1 MKGNDVCEN
10 RLKDYGD
17 EAFMRHREEVCA
29 AVRTVCFCL
38 EFLQNEE
45 NWSGRRA
52 LARER
57 YWYSERL
64 TLDEKEKDWEKYDR
78 SARRKASRELE
89 NKLKEQKW
97 RIGEQEIPLKN
108 FLRTGLML
116 LTEKAG
122 HDWTTGDELLRL
134 MESQVE
140 INRFQDFREFLEAV
154 YLFGFAELFNRQRM
168 DAGSSL
174 EGEHRDAERF
184 LKALK
189 PYIPKERQ
197 TDYGLFC
204 RELLQEQ
211 AQERRK
217 AMERIMEE
225 REEKLGRAVEEI
237 SFFRLFREAVEGMP
251 EEEFEKLVTPDRE
264 EDDIC
269 GWEELSGKE
278 QESIRRE
285 RMEARIRNL
294 ASAFVYGGSKVR
306 QRLLGQLS
314 GEEQMLVM
322 EQWMAAYYPQDE
334 EMLENRLGGM
344 AWAAWP
350 ETYSEERDRVIKE
363 AMEKLLG
370 RPLRNDR

>member
-1 MKGNDVCEN
+1 MTENVACES
-10 RLKDYGD
+10 RLKKYGED
-17 EAFMRHREEVCA
+17 AFMRHREEVCA

-45 NWSGRRA
+45 NWSGRRT

-64 TLDEKEKDWEKYDR
+64 IPDEKEKDWEKYDR
-78 SARRKASRELE
+78 SARRKTARKLE
-89 NKLKEQKW
+89 SKLKERKW
-97 RIGEQEIPLKN
+97 RMGEQEIPLRN
-108 FLRTGLML
+108 FLKTGLML

-122 HDWTTGDELLRL
+122 ADGMGDELRL
-134 MESQVE
+134 MESQTK

-154 YLFGFAELFNRQRM
+154 YLLGFEELFNRQRM
-168 DAGSSL
+168 DDDSSL
-174 EGEHRDAERF
+174 EGERRDAERF

-189 PYIPKERQ
+189 PYIPKEGQ

-211 AQERRK
+211 ARERRK

-225 REEKLGRAVEEI
+225 REEKLNRAVEEI
-237 SFFRLFREAVEGMP
+237 SLFKLFQEVMESMP
-251 EEEFEKLVTPDRE
+251 EEEFEKLMKPDCE

-269 GWEELSGKE
+269 GWEELSGEE
-278 QESIRRE
+278 QESVRWERRTN
-285 RMEARIRNL
+285 RICNL
-294 ASAFVYGGSKVR
+294 ASAFVYGGSKGR
-306 QRLLGQLS
+306 QRLLGQLPE
-314 GEEQMLVM
+314 EEQMLVM
-322 EQWMAAYYPQDE
+322 EQWMAAYYPRDE
-334 EMLENRLGGM
+334 EMLESRMKRM
-344 AWAAWP
+344 AWAAGL
-350 ETYSEERDRVIKE
+350 EAYSEEGDRTIRE

>member
-1 MKGNDVCEN
+1 MTENVACES
-10 RLKDYGD
+10 RLKKYGED
-17 EAFMRHREEVCA
+17 AFMRHREEVCA

-45 NWSGRRA
+45 NWSGRRT

-64 TLDEKEKDWEKYDR
+64 IPDEKEKDWEKYDR
-78 SARRKASRELE
+78 SARRKTAQKLE
-89 NKLKEQKW
+89 SKLKERKW
-97 RIGEQEIPLKN
+97 RMGEQEIPLRN
-108 FLRTGLML
+108 FLKTGLML

-122 HDWTTGDELLRL
+122 ADGMGDELRL
-134 MESQVE
+134 MESQTK

-154 YLFGFAELFNRQRM
+154 YLLGFEELFNRQRM
-168 DAGSSL
+168 DDDSSL
-174 EGEHRDAERF
+174 EGERRDAERF

-189 PYIPKERQ
+189 PYIPKEGQ

-211 AQERRK
+211 ARERRK

-225 REEKLGRAVEEI
+225 REEKLNRAVEEI
-237 SFFRLFREAVEGMP
+237 SLFKLFQEAMESMP
-251 EEEFEKLVTPDRE
+251 EEEFEKLMKPDCE

-269 GWEELSGKE
+269 GWEELSGEE
-278 QESIRRE
+278 QESVRWERRTN
-285 RMEARIRNL
+285 RICNL
-294 ASAFVYGGSKVR
+294 ASAFVYGGSKGR
-306 QRLLGQLS
+306 QRLLGQLPE
-314 GEEQMLVM
+314 EEQMLVM
-322 EQWMAAYYPQDE
+322 EQWMAAYYPRDE
-334 EMLENRLGGM
+334 EMLESRMKRM
-344 AWAAWP
+344 AWAAGL
-350 ETYSEERDRVIKE
+350 EAYSEEGDRTIRE

>member
-64 TLDEKEKDWEKYDR
+64 TPDEKEKDWEKYER
-78 SARRKASRELE
+78 NARRKASRELE
-89 NKLKEQKW
+89 SKLKERKW
-97 RIGEQEIPLKN
+97 RMGEQKIPLKN

-122 HDWTTGDELLRL
+122 HDWTTGDEQLRL

-154 YLFGFAELFNRQRM
+154 YLFGFAELFNRQRV

-174 EGEHRDAERF
+174 EGEHRNAERF

-189 PYIPKERQ
+189 PYIPKEGQ

-211 AQERRK
+211 ARERRK

-225 REEKLGRAVEEI
+225 REEKLARAVEEI
-237 SFFRLFREAVEGMP
+237 PLFRLFRENVEGMP
-251 EEEFEKLVTPDRE
+251 EEEFRKLVEPVPE
-264 EDDIC
+264 EEESSD
-269 GWEELSGKE
+269 WENLSGEE

-285 RMEARIRNL
+285 RKENRIRNL
-294 ASAFVYGGSKVR
+294 ASVFVYGGSKVR

-322 EQWMAAYYPQDE
+322 EQWTAAFYPRNE
-334 EMLENRLGGM
+334 EMLENRLNRM
-344 AWAAWP
+344 AGVAEP
-350 ETYSEERDRVIKE
+350 EAYSEERDRVIRE

>member
-1 MKGNDVCEN
+1 MAENVACES
-10 RLKDYGD
+10 RLKKYGED
-17 EAFMRHREEVCA
+17 AFMRHREEVCA

-45 NWSGRRA
+45 NWSGRRT

-64 TLDEKEKDWEKYDR
+64 IPDEKEKDWEKYDR
-78 SARRKASRELE
+78 SARRKTARKLE
-89 NKLKEQKW
+89 SKLKERKW
-97 RIGEQEIPLKN
+97 RMGEQEIPLRN
-108 FLRTGLML
+108 FLKTGLML

-122 HDWTTGDELLRL
+122 ADGMGDELRL
-134 MESQVE
+134 MESQTK

-154 YLFGFAELFNRQRM
+154 YLLGFEELFNRQRM
-168 DAGSSL
+168 DDDSSL
-174 EGEHRDAERF
+174 EGERRDAERF

-189 PYIPKERQ
+189 PYIPKEGQ

-211 AQERRK
+211 ARERRK

-225 REEKLGRAVEEI
+225 REEKLNRAVEEI
-237 SFFRLFREAVEGMP
+237 SLFKLFQEAMESMP
-251 EEEFEKLVTPDRE
+251 EEEFEKLMKPDCE

-269 GWEELSGKE
+269 GWEELSGEE
-278 QESIRRE
+278 QESVRWERRTN
-285 RMEARIRNL
+285 RICNL
-294 ASAFVYGGSKVR
+294 ASAFVYGGSKGR
-306 QRLLGQLS
+306 QRLLGQLPE
-314 GEEQMLVM
+314 EEQMLVM
-322 EQWMAAYYPQDE
+322 EQWMAAYYPRDE
-334 EMLENRLGGM
+334 EMLESRMKRM
-344 AWAAWP
+344 AWAAGL
-350 ETYSEERDRVIKE
+350 EAYSEEGDRTIRE

>member
-1 MKGNDVCEN
+1 MTETIVCES
-10 RLKDYGD
+10 RLKKYGED
-17 EAFMRHREEVCA
+17 AFMRHREEVCA

-64 TLDEKEKDWEKYDR
+64 TPEEKEKDWEKYD
-78 SARRKASRELE
+78 SGARQKAYR
-89 NKLKEQKW
+89 KLKSALKERKW
-97 RIGEQEIPLKN
+97 RIGGQEIPLRN
-108 FLRTGLML
+108 FLRMGLML

-122 HDWTTGDELLRL
+122 TDGMGDEIQL
-134 MESQVE
+134 MESQME
-140 INRFQDFREFLEAV
+140 INCFQDFREFLEAV
-154 YLFGFAELFNRQRM
+154 YLLGFAELFNRQRM

-184 LKALK
+184 LKALE
-189 PYIPKERQ
+189 PYIPEEGQ
-197 TDYGLFC
+197 ADYGLFG

-211 AQERRK
+211 ARERRK

-225 REEKLGRAVEEI
+225 REEKLTRAVEEI
-237 SFFRLFREAVEGMP
+237 SLFQLFREAMERMP

-264 EDDIC
+264 EEDIC
-269 GWEELSGKE
+269 GWEELSGDE

-285 RMEARIRNL
+285 RRTNRIRNL
-294 ASAFVYGGSKVR
+294 ASAFVYGGSR
-306 QRLLGQLS
+306 ARHRLLGQFS

-322 EQWMAAYYPQDE
+322 EQWMAAYYPRDE
-334 EMLENRLGGM
+334 EMLESRLGRM
-344 AWAAWP
+344 AWVAGLEA
-350 ETYSEERDRVIKE
+350 YSQERDRVIRE

-370 RPLRNDR
+370 RPLRNDG

>member
-52 LARER
+52 LSRER
-57 YWYSERL
+57 YWYSGRL
-64 TLDEKEKDWEKYDR
+64 TPDEKEKDWEKYNR
-78 SARRKASRELE
+78 NARRKASRELE
-89 NKLKEQKW
+89 SKLKEQKW

-122 HDWTTGDELLRL
+122 RDWTTGDEQLRL

-189 PYIPKERQ
+189 PYIPKEGQ

-344 AWAAWP
+344 AWAAGP
-350 ETYSEERDRVIKE
+350 EAYLEERDRVIRE

-370 RPLRNDR
+370 RLLRNDR